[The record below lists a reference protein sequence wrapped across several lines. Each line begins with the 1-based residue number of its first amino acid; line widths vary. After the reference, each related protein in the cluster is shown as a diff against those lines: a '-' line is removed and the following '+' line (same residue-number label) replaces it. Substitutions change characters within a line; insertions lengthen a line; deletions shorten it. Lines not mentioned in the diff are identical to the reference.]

1 MPMWRAGICSKRIKN
16 FGPENRSGNTR
27 GFTFI
32 ELAVVLLILGVVAA
46 LAFPTL
52 HSLSS
57 SDLKFSARHLV
68 RTVYYLADRAAA
80 RKTVYRLNYDLE
92 QQTYWATVRSAT
104 GEFVPLDSVVL
115 VRTHLPKTVQ
125 FKDVAT
131 LHHGKVTLGKA
142 YTDFYSV
149 GRLDKTVIH
158 LQDQD
163 EKTLTLVF
171 NPVTGRV
178 KVLEGYVE
186 RG

>member
-1 MPMWRAGICSKRIKN
+1 MSRAGISSRNIGNDGPGKRT
-16 FGPENRSGNTR
+16 GNAC

-52 HSLSS
+52 YSLTSN
-57 SDLKFSARHLV
+57 DLKFSARHLV

-80 RKTVYRLNYDLE
+80 TKTVYRLNYDLE
-92 QQTYWATVRSAT
+92 EQAYWVTVRSAT
-104 GEFVPLDSVVL
+104 GEFVPSNSVVL
-115 VRTHLPKTVQ
+115 TRTHLPKTVQ
-125 FKDVAT
+125 FKDIAT
-131 LHHGKVTLGKA
+131 LHHGKVTLGKV
-142 YTDFYSV
+142 YTAFYSV

-163 EKTLTLVF
+163 EEMLTLVF

-186 RG
+186 MG